1 MRCPPKVYD
10 FHALFQPRLVNYA
23 IAEHIENAGVHSG
36 DASLL
41 LPAQRLFVETH
52 RKVKSTTV
60 GYVAADWG
68 LYIWILKQCFFL

>member
-1 MRCPPKVYD
+1 M
-10 FHALFQPRLVNYA
+10 RLVNYA

-52 RKVKSTTV
+52 RKVKS
-60 GYVAADWG
+60 GSVAG
-68 LYIWILKQCFFL
+68 CTLC